1 MSPRLLQVYP
11 VAKKGLYIMLKH
23 LQLNVDVIVEE
34 DLYDGGSAVH
44 SQQPLCEVMLR
55 MPT

>member
-1 MSPRLLQVYP
+1 MYP

-44 SQQPLCEVMLR
+44 SQQPLCGVMLR